1 MLTLRTWTALALSA
15 VIALPLGEARSQ
27 GAWPS
32 RPIKF
37 VVPLPPGG
45 SPDYLSR
52 LLAERL
58 QPALGQPFVV
68 ENKPG
73 AGGNIAREFVAKQP
87 ADGYTI
93 LMSESSH
100 VMAAGIGA
108 KLPYDPITDFQPI
121 SLAAT
126 IPFGLTVN
134 AGTPV
139 RSLKEFLDFAKSSPR
154 PLTYG
159 TAGVG
164 APHHFAAELLRAMT
178 GINVVHVPY
187 KGSAG
192 IIPALLTGEIDF
204 SIAAVNS
211 LLPHFKSGKL
221 RPIAMAGSSRTAILP
236 QVPTIAE
243 AGPLPG
249 YTVDVWLGVMAPA
262 GTPRPV
268 IDRLNGEIN
277 RVVGDPQIV
286 KERLNTVGLHCG
298 CAGLV
303 EGIGAGLGIANR
315 LVDVARRQKLHF
327 PYRIRLRL
335 ALGEDYAAAL
345 PRFVS
350 KPGSLP
356 RSAAGFFRFSC
367 QSSDSMKIL
376 SGWSWTVS
384 SYT

>member
-1 MLTLRTWTALALSA
+1 LTTLALGAA
-15 VIALPLGEARSQ
+15 VALPAGEPAAQ
-27 GAWPS
+27 AGWPS
-32 RPIKF
+32 RPIRF

-58 QPALGQPFVV
+58 QPALGQPLVV

-73 AGGNIAREFVAKQP
+73 AGGNIAREFVARQP

-108 KLPYDPITDFQPI
+108 RLPYDPIKDFQPI

-134 AGTPV
+134 AGMPV
-139 RSLKEFLDFAKSSPR
+139 HSLKEFIAYAKASPR

-159 TAGVG
+159 TAGIG
-164 APHHFAAELLRAMT
+164 APHHFAVELLRSMT

-192 IIPALLTGEIDF
+192 IIPALLSGEIDF
-204 SIAAVNS
+204 TIAAVNS

-236 QVPTIAE
+236 DVPTIAE
-243 AGPLPG
+243 AGPLPS
-249 YTVDVWLGVMAPA
+249 YAVDVWLGVMAPA
-262 GTPRPV
+262 GTPRSI

-277 RVVGDPQIV
+277 RVVRDPQIV
-286 KERLNTVGLHCG
+286 RERLNTVGLEAVG
-298 CAGLV
+298 TTPEQLLEVMQADL
-303 EGIGAGLGIANR
+303 AKYTKL
-315 LVDVARRQKLHF
+315 AREAQ
-327 PYRIRLRL
+327 I
-335 ALGEDYAAAL
+335 
-345 PRFVS
+345 
-350 KPGSLP
+350 KPE
-356 RSAAGFFRFSC
+356 
-367 QSSDSMKIL
+367 
-376 SGWSWTVS
+376 
-384 SYT
+384 

>member
-1 MLTLRTWTALALSA
+1 MPAARTLIALAAGA
-15 VIALPLGEARSQ
+15 VLALVAGESTAQS

-32 RPIKF
+32 RPIRF

-58 QPALGQPFVV
+58 QPALGQPLVV

-108 KLPYDPITDFQPI
+108 KLPYDPIKDFEPV

-134 AGTPV
+134 SSMPV
-139 RSLKEFLDFAKSSPR
+139 HSLKEFIAYAKASPR

-159 TAGVG
+159 TAGIG
-164 APHHFAAELLRAMT
+164 SPHHFAVELLRSMT

-192 IIPALLTGEIDF
+192 IIPALLSGEIDF
-204 SIAAVNS
+204 TIAAVNS

-221 RPIAMAGSSRTAILP
+221 RPIAMAGSARTAILP
-236 QVPTIAE
+236 EVPTLAE

-249 YTVDVWLGVMAPA
+249 YTVDVWLGIMAPA

-268 IDRLNGEIN
+268 IDRLSGEIN
-277 RVVGDPQIV
+277 RVVRDPQIV
-286 KERLNTVGLHCG
+286 KERLNTVGLEAVG
-298 CAGLV
+298 TTPEQLLEVMKTDLAKYTK
-303 EGIGAGLGIANR
+303 
-315 LVDVARRQKLHF
+315 VAREAQ
-327 PYRIRLRL
+327 I
-335 ALGEDYAAAL
+335 
-345 PRFVS
+345 
-350 KPGSLP
+350 KPE
-356 RSAAGFFRFSC
+356 
-367 QSSDSMKIL
+367 
-376 SGWSWTVS
+376 
-384 SYT
+384 

>member
-1 MLTLRTWTALALSA
+1 MRTWTALALSA

-27 GAWPS
+27 GGIWPS

-58 QPALGQPFVV
+58 QPVLGHPLVV

-108 KLPYDPITDFQPI
+108 KLPYDPIKDFEPV

-134 AGTPV
+134 SSMPV
-139 RSLKEFLDFAKSSPR
+139 HSLKEFIAYAKASPR

-159 TAGVG
+159 TAGIG
-164 APHHFAAELLRAMT
+164 SPHHFAVELLRSMT

-192 IIPALLTGEIDF
+192 IIPALLSGEIDF
-204 SIAAVNS
+204 SIRRRQFAAASFQVGKAAPDRDGG
-211 LLPHFKSGKL
+211 LLAYRDSARGADDRRSG
-221 RPIAMAGSSRTAILP
+221 
-236 QVPTIAE
+236 
-243 AGPLPG
+243 
-249 YTVDVWLGVMAPA
+249 PA
-262 GTPRPV
+262 A
-268 IDRLNGEIN
+268 
-277 RVVGDPQIV
+277 
-286 KERLNTVGLHCG
+286 GLHRG
-298 CAGLV
+298 
-303 EGIGAGLGIANR
+303 
-315 LVDVARRQKLHF
+315 
-327 PYRIRLRL
+327 RL
-335 ALGEDYAAAL
+335 ARDHGTRRNAAT
-345 PRFVS
+345 
-350 KPGSLP
+350 GH
-356 RSAAGFFRFSC
+356 RSSER
-367 QSSDSMKIL
+367 
-376 SGWSWTVS
+376 
-384 SYT
+384 

>member
-1 MLTLRTWTALALSA
+1 LTTLALGAA
-15 VIALPLGEARSQ
+15 VALPAGEAAAQ
-27 GAWPS
+27 AGWPS
-32 RPIKF
+32 RPIRF

-58 QPALGQPFVV
+58 QPALGQPLVV

-73 AGGNIAREFVAKQP
+73 AGGNIAREFVARQP

-108 KLPYDPITDFQPI
+108 RLPYDPIKDFHPI
-121 SLAAT
+121 SLVAT

-134 AGTPV
+134 AGMPV
-139 RSLKEFLDFAKSSPR
+139 HSLKEFIAYAKASPR

-159 TAGVG
+159 TAGIG
-164 APHHFAAELLRAMT
+164 APHHFAVELLRSMT

-192 IIPALLTGEIDF
+192 IIPALLSGEIDF
-204 SIAAVNS
+204 TIAAVNS

-236 QVPTIAE
+236 DVPTIAE
-243 AGPLPG
+243 AGPLPS
-249 YTVDVWLGVMAPA
+249 YAVDVWLGVMAPA
-262 GTPRPV
+262 GTPRPI

-277 RVVGDPQIV
+277 RVVRDPQIV
-286 KERLNTVGLHCG
+286 KERLNTVGLEAVG
-298 CAGLV
+298 TTPEQLLEVMQADL
-303 EGIGAGLGIANR
+303 AKYTKL
-315 LVDVARRQKLHF
+315 AREAQ
-327 PYRIRLRL
+327 I
-335 ALGEDYAAAL
+335 
-345 PRFVS
+345 
-350 KPGSLP
+350 KPE
-356 RSAAGFFRFSC
+356 
-367 QSSDSMKIL
+367 
-376 SGWSWTVS
+376 
-384 SYT
+384 

>member
-1 MLTLRTWTALALSA
+1 MFTARVLTTLALGAA
-15 VIALPLGEARSQ
+15 VALPAGEAAAQ
-27 GAWPS
+27 AGWPS
-32 RPIKF
+32 RPIRF

-58 QPALGQPFVV
+58 QPALGQPLVV

-73 AGGNIAREFVAKQP
+73 AGGNIAREFVARQP

-108 KLPYDPITDFQPI
+108 RLPYDPIKDFQPI
-121 SLAAT
+121 SLVAT

-134 AGTPV
+134 AGMPV
-139 RSLKEFLDFAKSSPR
+139 HSLKEFIAYAKASPR

-159 TAGVG
+159 TAGIG
-164 APHHFAAELLRAMT
+164 APHHFAVELLRSMT

-192 IIPALLTGEIDF
+192 IIPALLSGEIDF
-204 SIAAVNS
+204 TIAAVNS

-236 QVPTIAE
+236 DVPTIAE
-243 AGPLPG
+243 AGPLPS
-249 YTVDVWLGVMAPA
+249 YAVDVWLGVMAPA
-262 GTPRPV
+262 GTPRSI

-277 RVVGDPQIV
+277 RVVRDPQIV
-286 KERLNTVGLHCG
+286 RERLNTVGLEAVG
-298 CAGLV
+298 TTPEQLLEVMQADL
-303 EGIGAGLGIANR
+303 AKYTKL
-315 LVDVARRQKLHF
+315 AREAQ
-327 PYRIRLRL
+327 I
-335 ALGEDYAAAL
+335 
-345 PRFVS
+345 
-350 KPGSLP
+350 KPE
-356 RSAAGFFRFSC
+356 
-367 QSSDSMKIL
+367 
-376 SGWSWTVS
+376 
-384 SYT
+384 

>member
-1 MLTLRTWTALALSA
+1 LTTLALGAA
-15 VIALPLGEARSQ
+15 VALPAGEAAAQ
-27 GAWPS
+27 AGWPS
-32 RPIKF
+32 RPIRF

-58 QPALGQPFVV
+58 QPALGQPLVV

-73 AGGNIAREFVAKQP
+73 AGGNIAREFVARQP

-108 KLPYDPITDFQPI
+108 RLPYDPIKDFHPI
-121 SLAAT
+121 SLVAT

-134 AGTPV
+134 AGMPV
-139 RSLKEFLDFAKSSPR
+139 HSLKEFIAYAKASPR

-159 TAGVG
+159 TAGIG
-164 APHHFAAELLRAMT
+164 APHHFAVELLRSMT

-192 IIPALLTGEIDF
+192 IIPALLSGEIDF
-204 SIAAVNS
+204 TIAAVNS

-236 QVPTIAE
+236 DVPTIAE
-243 AGPLPG
+243 AGPLPS
-249 YTVDVWLGVMAPA
+249 YAVDVWLGVMAPA
-262 GTPRPV
+262 GTPRPI

-277 RVVGDPQIV
+277 RVVRDPQIV
-286 KERLNTVGLHCG
+286 KERLNTVGLEAVG
-298 CAGLV
+298 TTP
-303 EGIGAGLGIANR
+303 ER
-315 LVDVARRQKLHF
+315 LLEVMQADLAKYTKLAREAQ
-327 PYRIRLRL
+327 I
-335 ALGEDYAAAL
+335 
-345 PRFVS
+345 
-350 KPGSLP
+350 KPE
-356 RSAAGFFRFSC
+356 
-367 QSSDSMKIL
+367 
-376 SGWSWTVS
+376 
-384 SYT
+384 

>member
-1 MLTLRTWTALALSA
+1 MFTARVLTTLALGAA
-15 VIALPLGEARSQ
+15 VALPAGEAAAQ
-27 GAWPS
+27 AGWPS
-32 RPIKF
+32 RPIRF

-58 QPALGQPFVV
+58 QPALGQPLVV

-73 AGGNIAREFVAKQP
+73 AGGNIAREFVARQP

-108 KLPYDPITDFQPI
+108 RLPYDPIKDFQPI
-121 SLAAT
+121 SLVAT

-134 AGTPV
+134 AGMPV
-139 RSLKEFLDFAKSSPR
+139 HSLKEFIAYAKASPR

-159 TAGVG
+159 TAGIG
-164 APHHFAAELLRAMT
+164 APHHFAVELLRSMT

-192 IIPALLTGEIDF
+192 IIPALLSGEIDF
-204 SIAAVNS
+204 TIAAVNS

-236 QVPTIAE
+236 DVPTIAE
-243 AGPLPG
+243 AGPLPS
-249 YTVDVWLGVMAPA
+249 YAVDVWLGVMAPA
-262 GTPRPV
+262 GTPRSI

-277 RVVGDPQIV
+277 RVVRDPQIV
-286 KERLNTVGLHCG
+286 KERLNTVGLEAVG
-298 CAGLV
+298 TTPEQLLEVMQADL
-303 EGIGAGLGIANR
+303 AKYTKL
-315 LVDVARRQKLHF
+315 AREAQ
-327 PYRIRLRL
+327 I
-335 ALGEDYAAAL
+335 
-345 PRFVS
+345 
-350 KPGSLP
+350 KPE
-356 RSAAGFFRFSC
+356 
-367 QSSDSMKIL
+367 
-376 SGWSWTVS
+376 
-384 SYT
+384 